1 MAIKRMFAKKVVET
15 QRFRDMSRAARLLY
29 YDLGMAADD
38 DGVAEG
44 KQVLLC
50 TGAKKAH
57 LEELEACGYVR
68 LLDEH
73 LAVRITDWNVNNN
86 IRRDRYRPGEYAD
99 ACPADDGQTEDGQ
112 TADGGQTDDGQ
123 TADSG
128 QTDDGQTADGGRTE
142 DGQAAAQYSIDK
154 LSTVQLSADKDREE
168 KVREE
173 RPEGPRRAERFTPP
187 TPEEVGA
194 YVLERGSNVDP
205 QRFVDFYASKG
216 WRVGS
221 QPMKDWRAAVRT
233 WERREDR
240 GGGPGPVPS
249 EADYREGW

>member
-68 LLDEH
+68 LLDDH
-73 LAVRITDWNVNNN
+73 LAVWITDWNVNNN

-99 ACPADDGQTEDGQ
+99 ARQAAD
-112 TADGGQTDDGQ
+112 
-123 TADSG
+123 G
-128 QTDDGQTADGGRTE
+128 QTDDGQTADGGQTV
-142 DGQAAAQYSIDK
+142 DGPTAAQ
-154 LSTVQLSADKDREE
+154 LSSVELRSVQSSPDKDSQE
-168 KVREE
+168 KVREAYPE
-173 RPEGPRRAERFTPP
+173 RPKREGRFTPP
-187 TPEEVGA
+187 TAEEVGA
-194 YVLERGSNVDP
+194 YVLERGSDVDP
-205 QRFVDFYASKG
+205 QRFVDFYTSKG

-221 QPMKDWRAAVRT
+221 QPMKGWRAAVRT

>member
-73 LAVRITDWNVNNN
+73 LTVRITDWNVNNN

-99 ACPADDGQTEDGQ
+99 VCQAADGRTDDGQR
-112 TADGGQTDDGQ
+112 ADGGQTDDGQ
-123 TADSG
+123 
-128 QTDDGQTADGGRTE
+128 R
-142 DGQAAAQYSIDK
+142 AAQFSSDE
-154 LSTVQLSADKDREE
+154 LRSVQSSPGKDSREKE
-168 KVREE
+168 REAG
-173 RPEGPRRAERFTPP
+173 PEAPKREGRFTPP
-187 TPEEVGA
+187 TAEEVGA
-194 YVLERGSNVDP
+194 YVLERGSDVDP
-205 QRFVDFYASKG
+205 QRFVDFYTSKG